1 MKKNK
6 ILWFVISVVALWMTT
21 SCLDDEDFSTSKHDL
36 LSFSVDTIHLDT
48 IFSNVPSSTQSMWVY
63 NHTDKDIR
71 CTTIRLVGGNQNGY
85 RVNVDG
91 TYLSQ
96 NVGYQTQGVEIRKG
110 DSIRVFVEL
119 TSPRQNAEYPQLVA
133 DRLLFSLESGVQ
145 QALDLKAYAWDAI
158 LLQDVH
164 IKKDTVFASDKP
176 IVVKEK
182 LMVDSAATL
191 ILPAGCSLYFDEKA
205 SLVVAGKLLA
215 EGEKD
220 NEVILR
226 GSALNKLFDNL
237 PYDRT
242 AGRWRGVRFLPSSYG
257 NKMSFIDIH
266 SAYDGVVLDSCEMN
280 QTKLLLENSTI
291 HNCQGYG
298 LAINHAKAIIR
309 NSQLSNTLNHC
320 LYVNGADVEMNQ
332 ATIAQFYPF
341 QGERASAVG
350 VKAPL
355 CKLLVQ
361 NSLITGYGD
370 DELEFM
376 GEEGANSLLT
386 FDHCILRRS
395 ESRGSDSLIFKNVI
409 YENLKDTTSFG
420 YKHFKVFDTANYFYD
435 FHLSPSSAAIDA
447 ADPRTA
453 LPYDRG
459 GAKRDDKPDVG
470 CYEYNKALQQ

>member
-21 SCLDDEDFSTSKHDL
+21 SCLDGENFSSSKHDL

-71 CTTIRLVGGNQNGY
+71 CKTIRLVGGNQNGY

-96 NVGYQTQGVEIRKG
+96 NVGYQTQDVEIRKG

-119 TSPRQNAEYPQLVA
+119 TSPRQNAESPQMVA
-133 DRLLFSLESGVQ
+133 DQLLFSLESGVQ

-164 IKKDTVFASDKP
+164 IKKDTVFASNKP
-176 IVVKEK
+176 IVVKEN

-191 ILPAGCSLYFDEKA
+191 ILSAGCSLYFDEEA
-205 SLVVAGKLLA
+205 SLIVAGTLLA
-215 EGEKD
+215 EGEAGK
-220 NEVILR
+220 EVTLR
-226 GSALNKLFDNL
+226 GSALNNLFDNL

-242 AGRWRGVRFLPSSYG
+242 AGRWRGVRFLSSSYG
-257 NKMSFIDIH
+257 NKISFVDIH
-266 SAYDGVVLDSCEMN
+266 SAYDGMVLDSCEMN
-280 QTKLLLENSTI
+280 LPKLLLENSTI

-298 LAINHAKAIIR
+298 LAINHAQAIIR

-332 ATIAQFYPF
+332 TTIAQFYPF
-341 QGERASAVG
+341 LGERASAVG
-350 VKAPL
+350 VKTPL
-355 CKLLVQ
+355 CKLLVL

-370 DELEFM
+370 DELEFV
-376 GEEGANSLLT
+376 GEEGAKSLLT

-395 ESRGSDSLIFKNVI
+395 ESKGPDSLIFKNVI

-420 YKHFKVFDTANYFYD
+420 YKHFKVFDTSNYLYD